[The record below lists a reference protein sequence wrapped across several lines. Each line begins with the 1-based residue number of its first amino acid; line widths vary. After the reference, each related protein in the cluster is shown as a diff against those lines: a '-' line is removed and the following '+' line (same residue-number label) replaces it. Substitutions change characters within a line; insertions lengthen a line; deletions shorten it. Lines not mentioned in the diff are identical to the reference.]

1 MQKEERKHKKT
12 PSWCDVFELEKEGI
26 FRHNFF
32 GKCNFYLTGSDR
44 LAAFELVRFP
54 DPLYKYFKYSKY
66 SKSKRGLTTFEQEKK
81 RSTLDSHCL
90 CITSLF
96 NFEFARVAIQI
107 IIKVLM
113 VSMLYLILNP

>member
-1 MQKEERKHKKT
+1 MQKEERKHKT
-12 PSWCDVFELEKEGI
+12 LRVDVTYLNWKKKAFSDTI
-26 FRHNFF
+26 FF
-32 GKCNFYLTGSDR
+32 GKCNFHLTGSDR

-54 DPLYKYFKYSKY
+54 DPVYKYFKYSKY

-113 VSMLYLILNP
+113 VSMLYLFNP

>member
-1 MQKEERKHKKT
+1 MQKEERKHRKLRVGVTYLNWKR
-12 PSWCDVFELEKEGI
+12 
-26 FRHNFF
+26 RHFPTQFF
-32 GKCNFYLTGSDR
+32 WKCNFHLTGSDR
-44 LAAFELVRFP
+44 LAAF

-113 VSMLYLILNP
+113 VSMLYLILNPYTS